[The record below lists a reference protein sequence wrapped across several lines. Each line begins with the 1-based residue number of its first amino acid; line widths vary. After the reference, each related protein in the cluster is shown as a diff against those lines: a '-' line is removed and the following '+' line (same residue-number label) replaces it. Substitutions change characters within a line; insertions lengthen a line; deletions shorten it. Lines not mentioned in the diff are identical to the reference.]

1 MTKQFVLKNTLDKRY
16 YTGRFWDRPFSFEI
30 RDAQI
35 FHSEEHILETFSDTE
50 ENSFFEYL
58 KEENVQFELVTIY
71 SL

>member
-16 YTGRFWDRPFSFEI
+16 YTGRFWDHPFSFEI

-35 FHSEEHILETFSDTE
+35 FHSEDHIIETFSDR
-50 ENSFFEYL
+50 ENSFFEEL
-58 KEENVQFELVTIY
+58 KENNVQFELVTIY